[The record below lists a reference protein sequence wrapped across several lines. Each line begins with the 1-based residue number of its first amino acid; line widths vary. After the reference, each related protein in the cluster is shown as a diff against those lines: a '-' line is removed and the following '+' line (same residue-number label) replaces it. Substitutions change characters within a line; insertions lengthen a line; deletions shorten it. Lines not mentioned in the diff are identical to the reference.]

1 MQINP
6 LSGKTI
12 VVTGSA
18 STTTVMNEIVRLG
31 GQAKFC
37 PLIDTKEIIDGNDQK
52 YLTDVNQYNW
62 LIFTSKNAV
71 EAFCKKMNRLGL
83 KSSQIQ
89 AKIAAVG
96 AKTAELLEDND
107 LSVSFM
113 PSVYSADVFVKEFPI
128 IAGEQPKC
136 LFVRG
141 NRAKD
146 TLKNGLPFAIKE
158 WTVYETRENFT
169 SIKPLIELVHSTTN
183 LIIIFASP
191 SAVDVYAKH
200 IATDVGWEQVEFA
213 SIGHITAAAI
223 KDYGAEVTYMPKEYT
238 MKAVIEEITKRED
251 A

>member
-1 MQINP
+1 MQIKP

-18 STTTVMNEIVRLG
+18 STTTVMNEIKRLG
-31 GQAKFC
+31 GQARFC
-37 PLIDTKEIIDGNDQK
+37 PLIDTKEIIDANDQK
-52 YLTDVNQYNW
+52 YITDLNQYNW

-71 EAFCKKMNRLGL
+71 EAFCKKMKRFGL
-83 KSSQIQ
+83 QSSQIQ
-89 AKIAAVG
+89 VKIAAVG
-96 AKTAELLEDND
+96 AKTAELLEKNN

-128 IAGEQPKC
+128 IAGEHAKC
-136 LFVRG
+136 LFIRG
-141 NRAKD
+141 NLAKD
-146 TLKNGLPFAIKE
+146 TLKNGLPFVLKE

-169 SIKPLIELVHSTTN
+169 SINPLIELVHATTN

-191 SAVDVYAKH
+191 SAVDVYAKN
-200 IATDVGWEQVEFA
+200 IATVVGWGQVEFA

-223 KDYGAEVTYMPKEYT
+223 KDYGTEVTYMPKEYT
-238 MKAVIEEITKRED
+238 MQAVIEEITKRED